1 MGMSASQA
9 RLLSITSRLTNNEFR
24 AQTIT
29 NSKLRLATESQEAS
43 QKYMDALSSK
53 KLVFGQYDANGD
65 KTYTPLTANVLLS
78 YGDLKN
84 QYALVNTSG
93 QILLPGS
100 DIKTYMAANG
110 DYLTYM
116 QLNGV
121 NTVEVENDEYTEQL
135 QSILGADWAEYIY
148 DTDFSSPQAV
158 QDTLSGLTDKGLL
171 KTINTLAGVT
181 LEKTETDE
189 NIPYKASL
197 NYAEGSIANLF
208 NNGIASVNNAAD
220 YKALTDKLSYSS
232 EGLLNSISS
241 LRDVSGVMGK
251 YIQTISNPPAWNI
264 GNKPENFNE
273 AQPTPDL
280 FNSAK
285 TLLSPQCWDDTGIAG
300 LWDGSTQEPSD
311 TNIWHMEHVLAQY
324 VMSSKTDVINI
335 EGETIT
341 NTGSI
346 WGMSN
351 GGGDGSDPMLVRNVL
366 DKSENSDLKH
376 DLQVFYYQV
385 CKYIKDKNINNGL
398 TDGQIT
404 EYGNIGAF
412 ALGAKAIGQKYKEL
426 IGKLLTAVAE
436 DIISG
441 CGIDTQSNQ
450 YILKEDTGYNDEKSL
465 YNGRPVDDVKTFID
479 KYNIAY
485 KKYKEE
491 ETAWQNRKTA
501 RKNEQDA
508 WDNKLKDFKN
518 KVTKWINS
526 FDDLAT
532 KVQDAID
539 ALGEPTKKV
548 PDTTDAKYQWYTNL
562 WYRMGGGAKIGTTEK
577 LDKSNFVELDENL
590 INNAEWLE
598 FAFEHGILTLEQAT
612 FFEDGSEKYSKEMG
626 QYDWVSKAYTN
637 AVDIVSQDDEVA
649 IAIAE
654 TKYKN
659 TITEIENK
667 DKKYDQ
673 DLKKLDTEHNALQT
687 EYESVKEVITK
698 NVERSF
704 KAFS

>member
-251 YIQTISNPPAWNI
+251 YIQTISNPPAWNF
-264 GNKPENFNE
+264 GNKPEDFNE
-273 AQPTPDL
+273 APPTPDL

-285 TLLSPQCWDDTGIAG
+285 TLLNPQCWDDTGIAG
-300 LWDGSTQEPSD
+300 LWDGSVTIP
-311 TNIWHMEHVLAQY
+311 TAKNIWHMEHVLAQY
-324 VMSSKTDVINI
+324 VLSSKTDVINI

-341 NTGSI
+341 NSGTK

-351 GGGDGSDPMLVRNVL
+351 GGGDGSDPMFVRNVL
-366 DKSENSDLKH
+366 NKSENSDLKH
-376 DLQVFYYQV
+376 DLQILYYQIS
-385 CKYIKDKNINNGL
+385 KHIRDNSTEGGL
-398 TDGQIT
+398 TDGSIT
-404 EYGNIGAF
+404 TNDSIPTLTNEKIGE
-412 ALGAKAIGQKYKEL
+412 KYTEL
-426 IGKLLTAVAE
+426 INKMLTAVAK
-436 DIISG
+436 DIIEG
-441 CGIDTQSNQ
+441 CTYDSTTNK
-450 YILKEDTGYNDEKSL
+450 YTVDNYK
-465 YNGRPVDDVKTFID
+465 GRPEENVNNFIYT
-479 KYNIAY
+479 YNESLNEFKSTQEY
-485 KKYKEE
+485 E
-491 ETAWQNRKTA
+491 AWSAKKTA
-501 RKNEQDA
+501 REKEQEA
-508 WDNKLKDFKN
+508 WNNKRTKFKETVVPN
-518 KVTKWINS
+518 WISS

-598 FAFEHGILTLEQAT
+598 FAFEHGILRLEQAI

>member
-116 QLNGV
+116 KLNGV

-135 QSILGADWAEYIY
+135 QYILGADWAEYIY
-148 DTDFSSPQAV
+148 DTDFSTPGAIQK
-158 QDTLSGLTDKGLL
+158 TLSGLTDTGIL

-208 NNGIASVNNAAD
+208 NNGIESVNNAAD
-220 YKALTDKLSYSS
+220 YKALTDELSYAS
-232 EGLLNSISS
+232 GKLLNSISS
-241 LRDVSGVMGK
+241 LRDASGVIGK

-264 GNKPENFNE
+264 GNKPTWTE
-273 AQPTPDL
+273 PTKPSSPDFKSL
-280 FNSAK
+280 VDNYNDS
-285 TLLSPQCWDDTGIAG
+285 QCYDSVEESVAGIG
-300 LWDGSTQEPSD
+300 
-311 TNIWHMEHVLAQY
+311 HMEHNLAALIWGTNGL
-324 VMSSKTDVINI
+324 SGGNNKITNST
-335 EGETIT
+335 GTIT
-341 NTGSI
+341 ITSNSTTDSSVSLTNYTTFGSTDSSAALGKALNNLTSYKCVQEMNQSI
-346 WGMSN
+346 IDLYCDVVNYLSS
-351 GGGDGSDPMLVRNVL
+351 GSSSTQL
-366 DKSENSDLKH
+366 NSDRYSITSTADKCSDS
-376 DLQVFYYQV
+376 DLYSRWEDMY
-385 CKYIKDKNINNGL
+385 
-398 TDGQIT
+398 TDLSSLQ
-404 EYGNIGAF
+404 N
-412 ALGAKAIGQKYKEL
+412 EL
-426 IGKLLTAVAE
+426 
-436 DIISG
+436 
-441 CGIDTQSNQ
+441 
-450 YILKEDTGYNDEKSL
+450 NDEIQTTYDTYRTQL
-465 YNGRPVDDVKTFID
+465 YNQFTS
-479 KYNIAY
+479 
-485 KKYKEE
+485 E
-491 ETAWQNRKTA
+491 ETAWN
-501 RKNEQDA
+501 
-508 WDNKLKDFKN
+508 NKLKNFKETVVPN
-518 KVTKWINS
+518 WLNS
-526 FDDLAT
+526 FDDLAI
-532 KVQDAID
+532 KVQKAID
-539 ALGEPTKKV
+539 ALGEPTKEV

-598 FAFEHGILTLEQAT
+598 FAFEHGILTLEQAI

-687 EYESVKEVITK
+687 EYESVKEVISK

>member
-1 MGMSASQA
+1 MRKDSCIMGMSASQA

-100 DIKTYMAANG
+100 DIKTYMEANG
-110 DYLTYM
+110 DYLKYM
-116 QLNGV
+116 KLNGV
-121 NTVEVENDEYTEQL
+121 NTVEVENDEYTDQL

-171 KTINTLAGVT
+171 KTINDLAGIELT
-181 LEKTETDE
+181 QTTTDE
-189 NIPYKASL
+189 ETEYTAKIDETT
-197 NYAEGSIANLF
+197 EGSISYLF
-208 NNGIASVNNAAD
+208 KNGKTSEEGEIIIKGIESVNNAAD
-220 YKALTDKLSYSS
+220 YKALTDELSYAS
-232 EGLLNSISS
+232 GKLLNSISS
-241 LRDVSGVMGK
+241 LRDASGVMGK

-264 GNKPENFNE
+264 GNKPTWTE
-273 AQPTPDL
+273 PTKPSSPDFESL
-280 FNSAK
+280 VDNYNDS
-285 TLLSPQCWDDTGIAG
+285 QCYDSVEESVAGIG
-300 LWDGSTQEPSD
+300 
-311 TNIWHMEHVLAQY
+311 HMEHNLAALIWGTNGL
-324 VMSSKTDVINI
+324 SGGNNKITNST
-335 EGETIT
+335 GTIT
-341 NTGSI
+341 ITSNSTTDSSVSLTNYTTFGSTDSSAALGKALNNLTSYKCVQEMNQSI
-346 WGMSN
+346 IDLYCDVVNYLSS
-351 GGGDGSDPMLVRNVL
+351 GSSSTQL
-366 DKSENSDLKH
+366 NSDRYSITSTADKCSDS
-376 DLQVFYYQV
+376 DLYSRWEDMY
-385 CKYIKDKNINNGL
+385 
-398 TDGQIT
+398 TDLSSLQ
-404 EYGNIGAF
+404 N
-412 ALGAKAIGQKYKEL
+412 EL
-426 IGKLLTAVAE
+426 
-436 DIISG
+436 
-441 CGIDTQSNQ
+441 
-450 YILKEDTGYNDEKSL
+450 NDEIQTTYNTYRTQL
-465 YNGRPVDDVKTFID
+465 YNQFTS
-479 KYNIAY
+479 
-485 KKYKEE
+485 E
-491 ETAWQNRKTA
+491 ETAWN
-501 RKNEQDA
+501 
-508 WDNKLKDFKN
+508 NKLDNFKN
-518 KVTKWINS
+518 TVVPNWLKS
-526 FDDLAT
+526 FKDLAI
-532 KVQDAID
+532 KVQKAID

-598 FAFEHGILTLEQAT
+598 FAFEHGILTLEQAI

-687 EYESVKEVITK
+687 EYESVKEVISK